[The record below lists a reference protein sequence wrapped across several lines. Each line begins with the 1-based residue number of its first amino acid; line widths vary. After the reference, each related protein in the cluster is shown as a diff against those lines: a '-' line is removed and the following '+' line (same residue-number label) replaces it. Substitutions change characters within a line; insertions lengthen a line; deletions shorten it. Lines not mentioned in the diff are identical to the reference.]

1 MKKIYLSL
9 IVLVAILISAF
20 AFKSTPENSVDG
32 VVALFVKSVND
43 KNLEPL
49 NAVFSAKAK
58 IYEQGSVDE
67 SWEKYRDGHL
77 GKEIEAMENM
87 KFSIDVKESLES
99 GQMALVR
106 GNYNIQGDM
115 HGNVINSS
123 GLVTMSMM
131 QESGTW
137 KVVHLQFSRGCK

>member
-9 IVLVAILISAF
+9 IVLLAIIMSAF
-20 AFKSTPENSVDG
+20 AFKNAPENSVDG
-32 VVALFVKSVND
+32 VVALFIKSVND

-67 SWEKYRDGHL
+67 SWQKYRDGHL

-106 GNYNIQGDM
+106 GDYNIQGDM
-115 HGNVINSS
+115 HGNAINSS

>member
-9 IVLVAILISAF
+9 IVVAVMLISAF
-20 AFKSTPENSVDG
+20 AFKSTTENSVDG
-32 VVALFVKSVND
+32 VVTLFINSVNA

-99 GQMALVR
+99 DQMALVR

-115 HGNVINSS
+115 HGNAINSS
-123 GLVTMSMM
+123 GLITMSMI